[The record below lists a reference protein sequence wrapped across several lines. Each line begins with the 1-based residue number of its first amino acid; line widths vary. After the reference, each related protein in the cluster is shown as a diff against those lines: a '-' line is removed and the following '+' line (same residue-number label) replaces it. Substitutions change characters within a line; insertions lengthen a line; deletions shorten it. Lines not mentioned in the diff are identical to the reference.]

1 MSFLKGLFTRN
12 EDPIKSYAD
21 FWNWF
26 EKNEKAFFN
35 VIKKQ
40 GNVER
45 VFFDKLS
52 PKLGELKDGF
62 FYLTG
67 MYDDDTVELVLTA
80 DGDLKNI
87 AFVEELVNSS
97 PNIKGWKF
105 TALKP
110 ALDIKDVSIEMDGCK
125 FNSENLSF
133 YSNEYPEY
141 PDQIDITIVH
151 NDFNEENESTIV
163 NGTYIFLDNYLGEL
177 NSVTDI
183 DNLKIIGKSEALK
196 ELVPI
201 EKLKAFLTWRQK
213 EFIEKYEGLRHNTD
227 SDNYSLLEAELESGN
242 ALIAVINTD
251 MLNWD
256 SKASH
261 RWIVTAELKYDGE
274 KNEGMPDTET
284 LGLLEEIESKILE
297 ELKDS
302 DGYLNIGRQTANS
315 VREIYFACKDFRKPS
330 KVLHEIQRHYADRI
344 EITYDIYN
352 DKYWQSF
359 NRFMQ

>member
-1 MSFLKGLFTRN
+1 MSFLKGLFTKN
-12 EDPIKSYAD
+12 EDPIKSYSD
-21 FWNWF
+21 FWIWF
-26 EKNEKAFFN
+26 EKNEKVFFN

-40 GNVER
+40 GDVER

-52 PKLGELKDGF
+52 PKLGELKEGF
-62 FYLTG
+62 YYLTG
-67 MYDDDTVELVLTA
+67 MYNDDTVELVLTA

-87 AFVEELVNSS
+87 VFVEELIQAS
-97 PNIKGWKF
+97 PEIKGWKF

-110 ALDIKDVSIEMDGCK
+110 ALDIKDVSIEMDGYK
-125 FNSENLSF
+125 FNNENLSF

-151 NDFNEENESTIV
+151 NDFNEENKSTIV
-163 NGTYIFLDNYLGEL
+163 NGTYIFVDNYLGEL
-177 NSVTDI
+177 DSVTNI
-183 DNLKIIGKSEALK
+183 DNLKVIGKSEALK

-201 EKLKAFLTWRQK
+201 GKLKAFLNWRQK
-213 EFIEKYEGLRHNTD
+213 EFIEKYDGLRHNTD
-227 SDNYSLLEAELESGN
+227 SDNYSVLEAELESGN

-251 MLNWD
+251 LLNWD

-261 RWIVTAELKYDGE
+261 RWIVTVELKYDGE
-274 KNEGMPDTET
+274 KNEGMPDKET
-284 LGLLEEIESKILE
+284 LGLLEEIESKILA

-330 KVLHEIQRHYADRI
+330 KVLYEIQNDYTGRI
-344 EITYDIYN
+344 EIMYDIYN

-359 NRFMQ
+359 SRFM